1 MTIICICTKKAN
13 WLQYPLVSRWV
24 RYQFTTRWEYKI
36 HVYYYLIY
44 LVQEA
49 CWRKVS
55 SDGIIPTNLKKKSDY
70 IRQNFI
76 QLSEV
81 KKRRFYGFNLSNGTA
96 QLYIFADSPSLACK
110 GVAYEGM

>member
-1 MTIICICTKKAN
+1 M
-13 WLQYPLVSRWV
+13 
-24 RYQFTTRWEYKI
+24 
-36 HVYYYLIY
+36 
-44 LVQEA
+44 VQEA
-49 CWRKVS
+49 CWRKIS

-76 QLSEV
+76 QLLEV

-110 GVAYEGM
+110 GVAYEGI